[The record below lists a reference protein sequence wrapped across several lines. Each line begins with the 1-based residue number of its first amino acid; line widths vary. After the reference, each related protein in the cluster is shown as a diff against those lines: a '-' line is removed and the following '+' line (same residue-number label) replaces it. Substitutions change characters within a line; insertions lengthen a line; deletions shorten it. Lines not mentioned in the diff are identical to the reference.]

1 LTGRVLAFG
10 LALALVVFGGAARAG
25 PPFRTDD
32 PETTDDGHLEAY
44 LYASGSQAPGG
55 FAGEGGLDLN
65 WGAAKNLQ
73 INVVLPAG
81 FAPGAVGSGE
91 AEMAVKIRF
100 LHQASGS
107 AMPDVAIYPR
117 VFLPTASAGF
127 GSGSAQV
134 FLPVW
139 AQKDFGAWS
148 VFGGGGYEINP
159 GAGQRD
165 FWAGGLTVAR
175 AIGKRWQAGV
185 ETYWQGA
192 TAGDTPASAVVN
204 LGVTYKL
211 TGHWSLLASAG
222 PGLRNTAQTGTYDA
236 YLSLEA
242 QY

>member
-1 LTGRVLAFG
+1 MTRLAFTSR
-10 LALALVVFGGAARAG
+10 LALALSLATACARAG
-25 PPFRTDD
+25 PPFLTDD

-44 LYASGSQAPGG
+44 LYASGAQAPGG

-73 INVVLPAG
+73 INVVLPAA
-81 FAPGAVGSGE
+81 FAPGALGSGE
-91 AEMAVKIRF
+91 AEMAMKIRF

-127 GSGSAQV
+127 GGGSAAV

-139 AQKDFGAWS
+139 AQKDFGPWS
-148 VFGGGGYEINP
+148 VFGGGGYEINRGP
-159 GAGQRD
+159 GQRD
-165 FWAGGLTVAR
+165 FWSGGVAVAR
-175 AIGKRWQAGV
+175 SFGARWQAGL

-192 TAGDTPASAVVN
+192 SAEEAPASAVVN

-211 TGHWSLLASAG
+211 TGHWSLLASGG
-222 PGLRNTAQTGTYDA
+222 PGLRNTGQTGTYDA
-236 YLSLEA
+236 YLALEA